1 MRKAQLALLALVGV
15 LAGVLATVGGAS
27 HDGGGFD
34 TSKPPYLV
42 PTAAGVQVD
51 PIMSA
56 GDTIGGY
63 QMSGITDGLGAY
75 RSTDVR
81 GHSGKGHARGR
92 TVRVLMNHE
101 LGRSFPNTPPGV
113 DTRITRLDIDRHTRR
128 VHAAEYLFTGHEL
141 FERFCSATLMLID
154 GRPLYFTAEEAVP
167 IAGQPPGPAHDGS
180 SIVMDAETGFY
191 REAPHFGHLQHENV
205 APLRLSKWVFV
216 TTEDDFRPGPSYLY
230 AYIAND
236 FNRGVRGI
244 EGSLHV
250 WKADNP
256 AKNQNSAVLK
266 GESVPGHFVPLTQAE
281 NLNSTV
287 LKDSATAKNAFRFDR
302 LEDIAIHPD
311 IRGRTFVADTGKPP
325 STARGRVYQFDVN
338 PANPTVA
345 TLKMIL
351 NGDAPD
357 GDDIY
362 NPDNMDAS
370 DRVLMIQEDRES
382 AFRDPPF
389 SGGYGRV
396 MEYRFSN
403 QSLRSVA
410 RVNTPAP
417 LRPGTWESSGIID
430 AGHLLGRDWWLL
442 DVQAHSTTAPQPGP
456 TLAPNSS
463 VGEDAQFLAMY
474 VRGSQGH
481 GDDDHDDD

>member
-1 MRKAQLALLALVGV
+1 MRKAQLALLALVAV
-15 LAGVLATVGGAS
+15 LAGVLATIGGAS
-27 HDGGGFD
+27 HGGGGFD
-34 TSKPPYLV
+34 TSKPAYLV
-42 PTAAGVQVD
+42 ATAAGVQVD
-51 PIMSA
+51 PIIST
-56 GDTIGGY
+56 GDIVGDY
-63 QMSGITDGLGAY
+63 QMSGIPDGLGGY
-75 RSTDVR
+75 RRTDVR
-81 GHSGKGHARGR
+81 GHVDNGHARGR

-101 LGRSFPNTPPGV
+101 LGKSFPGQPPLV

-128 VHAAEYLFTGHEL
+128 VRAAEYLFTGHEQL
-141 FERFCSATLMLID
+141 ERFCSATLMLIE
-154 GRPLYFTAEEAVP
+154 GRPLYFTGEEAIP
-167 IAGQPPGPAHDGS
+167 MPNQPPPPPHDGS

-191 REAPHFGHLQHENV
+191 RETPHFGHMQHENV
-205 APLRLSKWVFV
+205 VPLRLSKWVFL
-216 TTEDDFRPGPSYLY
+216 TSEDDFRPGPSYLY
-230 AYIAND
+230 AYIAD
-236 FNRGVRGI
+236 SFERGVRGTN
-244 EGSLHV
+244 GSLYV
-250 WKADNP
+250 WRANDL
-256 AKNQNSAVLK
+256 AKNQNTAVSK
-266 GESVPGHFVPLTQAE
+266 NESVPGHFVPIPQSE
-281 NLNSTV
+281 NMNSTQ
-287 LKDSATAKNAFRFDR
+287 LKTAATNRDAFRFDR
-302 LEDIAIHPD
+302 LEDIATHPD

-325 STARGRVYQFDVN
+325 ATARGRVYQFDVN
-338 PANPTVA
+338 PANPTLA

-430 AGHLLGRDWWLL
+430 AGDLLGRDWWLL

-456 TLAPNSS
+456 SLVPNSS
-463 VGEDAQFLAMY
+463 SGEDGQFLALH
-474 VRGSQGH
+474 VPGSQGE
-481 GDDDHDDD
+481 GGGHDDD

>member
-389 SGGYGRV
+389 SGGYARV

-474 VRGSQGH
+474 VRGSQSH

>member
-15 LAGVLATVGGAS
+15 LGGVLATVGGAS